1 MKKYYKDEYCES
13 IIAEAEEMLKSRK
26 FDEKYI
32 KELIGRQKGELSIKS
47 KYYDGNIAEAN
58 WSLLEDDS
66 KIEKL
71 DEKMKDPR
79 KVNALDVLHGL
90 DEFPNRE
97 KDAEYE
103 YVFIPSYYAVKMLIL
118 YYLDNPEKAKRI
130 YSLRNAVVTRKGK
143 KFYGGLPFILKYI
156 GGDYEDKRVDLDKI
170 VSGVLDTYSTNNTDN
185 FLDDF
190 IKDIIDCLNNF
201 YKKDLILER
210 RIYHF
215 NHGKDNWFNI
225 DFYEE
230 SKNLKLN
237 YMLVNDY
244 KILMHRD
251 VKKDWQHLQKSDEKK
266 ARDKV
271 SKTPYHPNNDSPK
284 DSEALKG
291 DMKGWFSQHI
301 NKKDRLVYRVEK
313 NEKTVYIA
321 TVCDHYKDASNRSRT
336 RVAYK

>member
-13 IIAEAEEMLKSRK
+13 IIVETEEMLKRRK

-32 KELIGRQKGELSIKS
+32 RGLIGKQKGELSIKS

-71 DEKMKDPR
+71 DKTVDII
-79 KVNALDVLHGL
+79 DVLYGL
-90 DEFPNRE
+90 DEFPDRKPDRE

-130 YSLRNAVVTRKGK
+130 YGLKNAVVTRKGK
-143 KFYGGLPFILKYI
+143 KFYGGLPFILRYI
-156 GGDYEDKRVDLDKI
+156 GGDYEDERIDFGNI
-170 VSGVLDTYSTNNTDN
+170 IGEVLDTYETRNTDN

-201 YKKDLILER
+201 YQKDLILER

-215 NHGKDNWFNI
+215 NNGKDNWFTI
-225 DFYEE
+225 DFYKE
-230 SKNLKLN
+230 SENLKLN

-251 VKKDWQHLQKSDEKK
+251 VKKDWQHLRKSDEKK
-266 ARDKV
+266 
-271 SKTPYHPNNDSPK
+271 SK
-284 DSEALKG
+284 
-291 DMKGWFSQHI
+291 
-301 NKKDRLVYRVEK
+301 R
-313 NEKTVYIA
+313 
-321 TVCDHYKDASNRSRT
+321 
-336 RVAYK
+336 